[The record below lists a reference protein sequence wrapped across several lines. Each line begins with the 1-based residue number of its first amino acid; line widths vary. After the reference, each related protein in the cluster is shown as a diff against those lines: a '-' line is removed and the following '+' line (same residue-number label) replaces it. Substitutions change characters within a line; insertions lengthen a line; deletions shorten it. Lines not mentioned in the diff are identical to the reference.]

1 MGFGGEPPTPKPV
14 CLRVLLCLVVS
25 AFRRVGSRSMLA
37 RGYVAAATDCPGLGA
52 PETHPY
58 LVGDS
63 RRGLDRR
70 SLRGTMSTRELR
82 SAMTQCYEIDACR
95 PDGDLKHMRKI
106 LSAVTGVALLVA
118 PTMGSA
124 FPLAPPHWQSSVTLI
139 ANGCGGGRYRGP
151 GGACHR
157 FGYGPYP
164 GGAQGSYARDHGCG
178 VGRYR
183 GPGGACHVFGHGPYP
198 HGYFGPYH

>member
-1 MGFGGEPPTPKPV
+1 
-14 CLRVLLCLVVS
+14 
-25 AFRRVGSRSMLA
+25 
-37 RGYVAAATDCPGLGA
+37 
-52 PETHPY
+52 
-58 LVGDS
+58 
-63 RRGLDRR
+63 
-70 SLRGTMSTRELR
+70 
-82 SAMTQCYEIDACR
+82 
-95 PDGDLKHMRKI
+95 MRKI